1 MGNGVS
7 ANQGN
12 LPSYGSRDVKTSV
25 CRGQHD
31 WLEQAEAPE
40 THSLSTTTAKSY
52 RIMHEMYLFELVLK
66 YLDLL
71 YQLTSLRHVFSLQS
85 VTVFCCCTQVCRQ
98 RANDVVTANQCQL
111 KLSQLQT
118 ATS

>member
-40 THSLSTTTAKSY
+40 THLLSTTRAKSY
-52 RIMHEMYLFELVLK
+52 MCPLRGIKCPHLILGLVLPK
-66 YLDLL
+66 KFWAKKHSFQLAILRYYCRYLQIGTR
-71 YQLTSLRHVFSLQS
+71 YNQLENG
-85 VTVFCCCTQVCRQ
+85 
-98 RANDVVTANQCQL
+98 AA
-111 KLSQLQT
+111 
-118 ATS
+118 